1 MEIIKINTPFIKLQ
15 QLLEAEAY
23 DEAEIINYEIIKLK
37 YKHYT
42 MTGEIL

>member
-1 MEIIKINTPFIKLQ
+1 MVDKINKLYVKLHA
-15 QLLEAEAY
+15 LLEAEAY
-23 DEAEIINYEIIKLK
+23 DEAEIVNYEIIRLK

>member
-1 MEIIKINTPFIKLQ
+1 MVDKINKLYVKLQ
-15 QLLEAEAY
+15 ALLEAEAY
-23 DEAEIINYEIIKLK
+23 DEAEIINYEIIRLK

>member
-1 MEIIKINTPFIKLQ
+1 MEEKINKLYTKLYA
-15 QLLEAEAY
+15 LLEAEAF